1 MPTLLAGVT
10 TPHMVDGA
18 TFYLAPT
25 TNLWVQLWPRWPLD
39 NNNSYHSNTPNAF
52 YRQCLVALA
61 VLCPMEGLA
70 WVYPQREY
78 EVGVKSADIATVH
91 QLYLFDQTILTQ

>member
-1 MPTLLAGVT
+1 
-10 TPHMVDGA
+10 
-18 TFYLAPT
+18 
-25 TNLWVQLWPRWPLD
+25 
-39 NNNSYHSNTPNAF
+39 
-52 YRQCLVALA
+52 
-61 VLCPMEGLA
+61 MEGLA